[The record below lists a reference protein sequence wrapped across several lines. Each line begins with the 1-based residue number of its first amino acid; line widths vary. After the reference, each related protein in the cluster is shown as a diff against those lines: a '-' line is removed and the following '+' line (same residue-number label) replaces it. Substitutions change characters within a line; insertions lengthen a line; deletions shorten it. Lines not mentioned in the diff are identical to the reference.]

1 MAVADLPTLASSPA
15 SFLVLYQLEVLK
27 KQQEVL
33 RNNLTANRIE
43 VNKAPACFPK
53 LLQKG
58 EVNNYCL
65 VWQDA
70 AEILAQKGENIN
82 RAMMF
87 FNQLQ
92 VGERWKRKKH
102 GCMPLFF
109 KLVLTGKAV

>member
-1 MAVADLPTLASSPA
+1 
-15 SFLVLYQLEVLK
+15 
-27 KQQEVL
+27 
-33 RNNLTANRIE
+33 
-43 VNKAPACFPK
+43 
-53 LLQKG
+53 
-58 EVNNYCL
+58 